1 MFRTTIWLQIQLRI
15 DSFGRLSRLLLII
28 RLLML
33 ILFISHNITIK
44 IIVYNFLLFS
54 CLVNAHLAVV
64 MFPID
69 RKLHIS
75 LLLTLVLGIVYAI
88 TSAAQHVA
96 C

>member
-1 MFRTTIWLQIQLRI
+1 MFHTTIWIQIQLRI
-15 DSFGRLSRLLLII
+15 DSFGLISCLLLII

-75 LLLTLVLGIVYAI
+75 LLFTLVLGIGYAV